1 LSAGVNKAELP
12 VPLQYCLKKLSKRV
26 HIKSLAA
33 DDTKCSGSPTS
44 NDESQM
50 DFNSQSQGPVVL
62 TKSPARLMITQL
74 HGKGS
79 LLRPDSVENTPSRSH
94 AKAPIL
100 SADKTEVKSDA
111 PASEEAGDAEY
122 VQIANAKR
130 KLLLTEHQREAR
142 KEARTAGALTYSSYT
157 SLEDPE
163 SRMQG
168 LEGEML
174 LMPSDSRT
182 QWDSDKSNWPSA
194 PTSNAAPAAPAGAPP
209 V

>member
-1 LSAGVNKAELP
+1 
-12 VPLQYCLKKLSKRV
+12 
-26 HIKSLAA
+26 
-33 DDTKCSGSPTS
+33 
-44 NDESQM
+44 
-50 DFNSQSQGPVVL
+50 
-62 TKSPARLMITQL
+62 
-74 HGKGS
+74 
-79 LLRPDSVENTPSRSH
+79 
-94 AKAPIL
+94 L